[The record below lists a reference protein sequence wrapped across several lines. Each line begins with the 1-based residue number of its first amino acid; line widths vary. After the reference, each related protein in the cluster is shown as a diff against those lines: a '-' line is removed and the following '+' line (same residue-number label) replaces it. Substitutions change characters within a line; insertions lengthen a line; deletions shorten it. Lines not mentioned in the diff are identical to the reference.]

1 VSGLWQQDSVCL
13 GYGNRTL
20 CVWAMATGLC
30 VSGLWQQDFACLG
43 YGLCVCTERAP
54 AKNALILN
62 FGIAASC
69 QLKSG
74 RGRGFLCG
82 SRQITSLHFAPCD
95 YLCPCKIH
103 TLCLRT
109 YTTIHTYTHT
119 YMFAHVFKHVHMF
132 THTRT
137 HTQTHTHTRV
147 HPCAQGHGA
156 SGVLCNCCNTVV
168 SPSTFEAHAGH
179 KQRRNPYD
187 GILTQDGTS
196 LRVLAVSGGKFV
208 LLWTGSELC
217 VAFSRK
223 MVPPCV
229 SWR

>member
-1 VSGLWQQDSVCL
+1 ML
-13 GYGNRTL
+13 
-20 CVWAMATGLC
+20 
-30 VSGLWQQDFACLG
+30 
-43 YGLCVCTERAP
+43 P
-54 AKNALILN
+54 
-62 FGIAASC
+62 AASSS
-69 QLKSG
+69 QAEVEVFYADLGKSH
-74 RGRGFLCG
+74 LCTLHHVT
-82 SRQITSLHFAPCD
+82 TSVHAKSIHCVYIHTQPYTRTRLHFAPCD